1 MLNKKIKTILFLDL
15 ISLFTSHIAATFWG
29 FADFYSHNIY
39 RYVSLTVSSITGL
52 LPFSLTEVLLYALII
67 FVIWDFS
74 KALRGLIKNFKEY
87 ENDTLERLSREKALI
102 PYKVFKPITLFAGNL
117 FLIAS
122 VLFTL
127 YVLNCGI
134 NYRRTSF
141 SVEAKIPA
149 YGTSS
154 SQNDA
159 NADLVELCEYL
170 VENINLSEKQLL
182 ESSQLPESASL
193 APGMYEGNEQPAT
206 PASESQNPDYSKN
219 DLPLY
224 PVKLYN
230 GAYIGETSAS
240 ERASATYLWETGK
253 LGQEAMESLG
263 TRFSRLSGHYPFPKP
278 LINSWILSIQQ
289 VTGVYSPFTIEANY
303 NRDIPYYDIPFT
315 ICHELSHLR
324 GYMQEEEANFIAV
337 LATIGSGD
345 LYFNYS
351 GYVSAWVYAGNALAK
366 TDREKFSE
374 LYMKINPYTHQDMMY
389 NNEFWDRYD
398 TKVAEVHE
406 EINDAYLKSNGQ
418 THGVQSYG
426 HVVDLML
433 TYYKENGSLE

>member
-1 MLNKKIKTILFLDL
+1 MLNKKTKTILFLDL
-15 ISLFTSHIAATFWG
+15 ISLLMSHLAATSRG

-39 RYVSLTVSSITGL
+39 RYVSLAVSSITGL

-67 FVIWDFS
+67 FVIWDFL
-74 KALRGLIKNFKEY
+74 KALRGSIKNFKEY
-87 ENDTLERLSREKALI
+87 ENDTLERHSREKTLI

-127 YVLNCGI
+127 YVFNCGI

-141 SVEAKIPA
+141 SVEAGIPG
-149 YGTSS
+149 YDTSS
-154 SQNDA
+154 SQNEA

-170 VENINLSEKQLL
+170 VENINLAEKQLL
-182 ESSQLPESASL
+182 ESSQLPEGASL
-193 APGMYEGNEQPAT
+193 ASGMYEGNEQPVT
-206 PASESQNPDYSKN
+206 PDSEFQNPDNSKG
-219 DLPLY
+219 DLPLS

-230 GAYIGETSAS
+230 GAFIGETSAS
-240 ERASATYLWETGK
+240 ERASAAYLWETGK
-253 LGQEAMESLG
+253 LGQEAMERLG
-263 TRFSRLSGHYPFPKP
+263 ARFSRLSGHYPFPKP

-366 TDREKFSE
+366 NDREKFSE
-374 LYMKINPYTHQDMMY
+374 LYMKINPYTRQDMMY

-406 EINDAYLKSNGQ
+406 EINDAYLKYNGQ
-418 THGVQSYG
+418 TQGVKSYG

-433 TYYKENGSLE
+433 TYFSENRSMK

>member
-15 ISLFTSHIAATFWG
+15 ISLLMSHIAATSRG

-67 FVIWDFS
+67 FVIWDFA
-74 KALRGLIKNFKEY
+74 KALRGSIRNFKEY
-87 ENDTLERLSREKALI
+87 RNDTLECPFGRKSSL
-102 PYKVFKPITLFAGNL
+102 PYKVFKPMTLFAGNL

-127 YVLNCGI
+127 YVFNCGI

-141 SVEAKIPA
+141 SMEAKIPA
-149 YGTSS
+149 YDTSS

-182 ESSQLPESASL
+182 EIPQLPEDASL
-193 APGMYEGNEQPAT
+193 AYGMYAGNEQPAT
-206 PASESQNPDYSKN
+206 PDSESPNPDYSKS
-219 DLPLY
+219 DLPLS

-230 GAYIGETSAS
+230 GAYIGETSAA
-240 ERASATYLWETGK
+240 ERASADFLWETGK

-351 GYVSAWVYAGNALAK
+351 GYVSAWIYAGNALAK
-366 TDREKFSE
+366 NDREKFSE
-374 LYMKINPYTHQDMMY
+374 LYMKINPYTRQDMMY

-406 EINDAYLKSNGQ
+406 EINDTYLKYNGQ
-418 THGVQSYG
+418 TQGVKSYG

-433 TYYKENGSLE
+433 TYFSENRSMK